1 MARANREGNMFIYL
15 LGASKYNFAM
25 VNQQISART
34 VLDQMGREVTVP
46 MQPQR
51 VVSLVPSQTELLFDL
66 GMESRV
72 AGVTRYCLHPP
83 RAREIAAD
91 IGGSKRVSLKKIAA
105 LEPDLIIGNK
115 EENDRETI
123 ETLAAQYPVWMS
135 DIYNFDDALAMI
147 RGVADLMGVRGRG
160 DTMADQV
167 EKGWAQLADGAG
179 QSVAYLIW
187 KKPYMACGAGTFIHA
202 VLERLNFRNCLADLA
217 RYPETSLEALA
228 ERQPDW
234 VMLSTE
240 PFPFGDAHVAEFRAA
255 LPNSRVLL
263 VDGEMFSWYGSRL
276 LQAPAYFQRLL
287 AEMASEAAA

>member
-1 MARANREGNMFIYL
+1 MFIDL
-15 LGASKYNFAM
+15 LAASKYNLRMAEEQKSTRS
-25 VNQQISART
+25 V
-34 VLDQMGREVTVP
+34 VDQMGREVAVP
-46 MQPQR
+46 VAPRR

-66 GMESRV
+66 GLEASV

-83 RAREIAAD
+83 RARKQAAE
-91 IGGSKRVSLKKIAA
+91 IGGSKRVSVKKIAA

-123 ETLAAQYPVWMS
+123 ETLASQYPVWMS
-135 DIYNFDDALAMI
+135 DIYSFDDALAMI
-147 RGVADLMGVRGRG
+147 RNVADLMGASARGAA
-160 DTMADQV
+160 MADDISD
-167 EKGWAQLADGAG
+167 GWSQLADGAG

-202 VLERLNFRNCLADLA
+202 VLERLNFRNRLADRE
-217 RYPETSLEALA
+217 RYPETSLEELA

-276 LQAPAYFQRLL
+276 LLAPAYFQRLL
-287 AEMASEAAA
+287 AEMASEVPA